1 MYPKYRVLVFILLK
15 SIKQEM
21 TQWDLHFEKVTLWHG
36 ECHIQASTGG
46 IWGSGSDCAEP
57 GETSER
63 SKKENPNL
71 HLVWLLI
78 MLSLTT
84 PNNERFVSYFTALL
98 QIVILCVVLLRLVR
112 WTPLP
117 ILLMPLE
124 TCLEAGMIGH
134 GGYSFGCLE
143 GLSHSLRTQ
152 PYSYSQDPLS
162 LP

>member
-1 MYPKYRVLVFILLK
+1 MTCDFSHIWIQYSYWRIIFTMKR
-15 SIKQEM
+15 EM
-21 TQWDLHFEKVTLWHG
+21 GDQ
-36 ECHIQASTGG
+36 GG
-46 IWGSGSDCAEP
+46 RRKKNNTEP
-57 GETSER
+57 RETSER

-71 HLVWLLI
+71 HVVWLLI

-84 PNNERFVSYFTALL
+84 PNNERFVGYFTTSL
-98 QIVILCVVLLRLVR
+98 QTVTLCVVLLRLVQ

-134 GGYSFGCLE
+134 GGCSFGCLE